1 MKRRTGSPG
10 PWVPVAATIEHE
22 RPDRVRLK
30 PSSKASVVP
39 FEERAWSGWLGEDMM
54 SVKKRGRKVCVEIVS
69 KTGYGLNHLPLRFS
83 V

>member
-1 MKRRTGSPG
+1 
-10 PWVPVAATIEHE
+10 VAATIEYE

-30 PSSKASVVP
+30 LSSKASVVP

-54 SVKKRGRKVCVEIVS
+54 SVKKRRRKVCVEVVS
-69 KTGYGLNHLPLRFS
+69 KTGYGLNHLLLRFS